1 MIDWSELV
9 VKSFPDLPKNEAR
22 LPCSDSNGRNNSQNP
37 EKVGTAESLTS
48 SGFAGSVPTVP
59 TVPTIF
65 EGTREERSKNSNPS
79 SFKSSDGGGVE
90 EGFAPSEKA
99 LDFVCRRCASF
110 RRPGLS
116 DGYCGGRDD
125 LPPAYTPGHPLRQLP
140 ENGGASCS
148 IWQLHPALGKH
159 PARG

>member
-1 MIDWSELV
+1 MIDWSALV
-9 VKSFPDLPKNEAR
+9 AESLPQLPNNEAKT
-22 LPCSDSNGRNNSQNP
+22 PCSDLEGRNNAPKP
-37 EKVGTAESLTS
+37 EKVGTAESRAG

-59 TVPTIF
+59 TVPTTF
-65 EGTREERSKNSNPS
+65 EGTREDRSENSNPS
-79 SFKSSDGGGVE
+79 SLKSSAGGGVS

-99 LDFVCRRCASF
+99 LEFVCRRCASF

-140 ENGGASCS
+140 EDRGASCNL
-148 IWQLHPALGKH
+148 WRLHPALGQH